1 MCADLVDSSEWRD
14 VHSLSSDSSGTANTS
29 GVLAGTGVDDG
40 VHHHLERVLSGQQ
53 VDDLE
58 AVLDNP
64 DSQQL
69 LAVVPSVHH
78 QAKQITDKYLVDK
91 IGDNEC

>member
-58 AVLDNP
+58 AVLDDP
-64 DSQQL
+64 HSQQL
-69 LAVVPSVHH
+69 LAVVPPVHH
-78 QAKQITDKYLVDK
+78 EAEHKQCETDLVL
-91 IGDNEC
+91 G